1 MAKPELGTKRTCPNC
16 GKKYYDL
23 NRDPITCPSCG
34 TVFEVAPV
42 RVSPTKAEE
51 KKPPA
56 VEETDTDVEPTEEK
70 AELVSLEEADVET
83 ADTGAVAIE
92 ADDDETVE
100 SEDDNTFLESDDEE
114 SDDVTGIIGTVSDE
128 EER

>member
-23 NRDPITCPSCG
+23 NRDPITCPSCD
-34 TVFEVAPV
+34 TVFVVAPV
-42 RVSPTKAEE
+42 RITPTKAEE
-51 KKPPA
+51 KKPAEVDETEAA
-56 VEETDTDVEPTEEK
+56 VEPIEEK

-92 ADDDETVE
+92 ADDDDTVE
-100 SEDDNTFLESDDEE
+100 GEEDNTFLESDDEE